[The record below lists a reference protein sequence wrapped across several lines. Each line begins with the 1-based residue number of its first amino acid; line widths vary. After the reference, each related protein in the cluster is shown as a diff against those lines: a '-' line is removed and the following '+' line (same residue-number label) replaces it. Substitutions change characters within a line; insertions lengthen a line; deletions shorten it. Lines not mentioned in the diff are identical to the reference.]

1 VHRGRLWAAR
11 SLGAPSARD
20 VSDIAQAP
28 PAAETARERRR
39 AVVVVIAALAGIAL
53 ATRLGFWQLDRAHQ
67 KIALQTSLDA
77 RAREPVLDA
86 AALARTVDAA
96 EAQHQ
101 RRVVVRGHW
110 LADRTV
116 YLDNRQMDGRVGFF
130 VVTPLVLEP
139 GPGAILVQ
147 RGWAPRSFTE
157 RDALPRVSTPTGTV
171 TVEGTLAGSPSRLFD
186 FAGAASG
193 PIRQNLD
200 IGPFARETGVALLP
214 LSVVQ
219 RDTPDAA
226 ADGLL
231 RHWPAPATDV
241 QKHYGYAVQ
250 WFAIAAAI
258 AFLYVWHRFIRPGK
272 P

>member
-1 VHRGRLWAAR
+1 MNAA
-11 SLGAPSARD
+11 
-20 VSDIAQAP
+20 AP
-28 PAAETARERRR
+28 PSRAQPTRARWRGL
-39 AVVVVIAALAGIAL
+39 AVALATLAGIAL
-53 ATRLGFWQLDRAHQ
+53 AARLGFWQLDRAHQ
-67 KIALQTSLDA
+67 KVALQTSLDA
-77 RAREPVLDA
+77 RMREPVLDV
-86 AALARTVDAA
+86 AALSRTAEAA

-101 RRVVVRGHW
+101 RRVVLRGRW
-110 LADRTV
+110 VGDRTV

-130 VVTPLVLEP
+130 VVTPLALEP
-139 GPGAILVQ
+139 GPAAILVQ

-157 RDALPRVSTPTGTV
+157 RDALPAVTTPIGTV
-171 TVEGTLAGSPSRLFD
+171 TVKGTLAGSPSRLFD

-200 IGPFARETGVALLP
+200 IGSFARETGLALLP

-219 RDTPDAA
+219 RATPDAA

-231 RHWPAPATDV
+231 RHWPAPAADV

-250 WFAIAAAI
+250 WFAIAVAI